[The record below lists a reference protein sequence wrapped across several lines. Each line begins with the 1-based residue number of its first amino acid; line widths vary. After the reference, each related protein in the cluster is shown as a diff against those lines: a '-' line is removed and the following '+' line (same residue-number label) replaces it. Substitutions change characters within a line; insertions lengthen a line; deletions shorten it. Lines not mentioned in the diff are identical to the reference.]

1 MERNLLHAAEHGQ
14 QAREHPPIE
23 RRMRESAQIDRAA
36 AKDVVDVIGV
46 ERLDQRV
53 RRLGEVYRVVA
64 LDSLVKKGQ
73 AQQ

>member
-1 MERNLLHAAEHGQ
+1 
-14 QAREHPPIE
+14 
-23 RRMRESAQIDRAA
+23 MRESAQIDRAA